1 MFALN
6 IPSTFGDTLD
16 CRING
21 KPKRVTWRDEHTLV
35 IAAVSYA
42 TAPVE
47 TDKFGAS
54 WTGLE
59 ALASSHPLRWRRIA
73 KRGPRRSAGGEHKY
87 GKSRDTPEDHS
98 PMDIAPQGQAAD
110 RRAGSRV
117 CESGSNEFSALPTL
131 IARPP

>member
-6 IPSTFGDTLD
+6 ISATFGNSVD

-35 IAAVSYA
+35 IEADPYAA
-42 TAPVE
+42 APVD

-59 ALASSHPLRWRRIA
+59 TLASRLR
-73 KRGPRRSAGGEHKY
+73 G
-87 GKSRDTPEDHS
+87 DC
-98 PMDIAPQGQAAD
+98 AA
-110 RRAGSRV
+110 
-117 CESGSNEFSALPTL
+117 
-131 IARPP
+131 